1 MIEKKIENSVLRIN
15 SIELSKEELA
25 LFTPA
30 FESLLVVLH
39 EELNEERKRLLS
51 ERFFM
56 HKALETG
63 HVKRLVDTHAEVE
76 GKWQMPDDVRAN
88 VRKAELCCA
97 ADNDVLM
104 RRLLQ
109 QPLSKAQGL
118 NIVVDFE
125 DSLKHTWKHLLA
137 GMRMIQTVIV
147 PRYMNG
153 NERLA
158 YKAPGISFRIRSMAA
173 IEENVT
179 INNEPVCAGLFDL
192 AMSFCLA
199 NKMML
204 QIQVEYYIPK
214 IEHYQEARWWNMIIT
229 LLENFNEIAD
239 NAIKTIFIIETLPAS
254 YQIEAILYE
263 TRNRTIALSCG
274 YRNRITSDLNI
285 VKRKPDFILPE
296 RLHLDLKNNYLS
308 DFANYIIAVCHK
320 HKALAIGGLTL
331 NASGMTE
338 DGNDEFVTKNNNDIQ
353 QQHTLGFDGCW
364 TAHYAHIPF
373 ILKTFT
379 ETHQLEKIPLGYDD
393 IPDLLNINLFPVTME
408 GLCDHVRTIITFLQA
423 YNEGYASLIVNNRL
437 EDVATY
443 EYAKTQVIDWY
454 KKGITLDSGEKLNS
468 RLVKDIIIQESE
480 KLQELL
486 AREFEGNP
494 TGELGAII
502 NTYTQAAINF
512 EQMVINSVSEDMLY
526 TKQNVE

>member
-1 MIEKKIENSVLRIN
+1 MIEKKIEKSVLRIN
-15 SIELSKEELA
+15 DVELSKEELA

-39 EELNEERKRLLS
+39 EELNDERKRLLAD
-51 ERFFM
+51 RFYL

-63 HVKRLVDTHAEVE
+63 HVKRLVDTHPEV
-76 GKWQMPDDVRAN
+76 GRAWHVPDDVRAN

-109 QPLSKAQGL
+109 QPISKAQGL

-125 DSLKHTWKHLLA
+125 DSLKHTWKHLIA
-137 GMRMIQTVIV
+137 GMRTLHTVIV
-147 PRYMNG
+147 PRYLNAS
-153 NERLA
+153 ERLA
-158 YKAPGISFRIRSMAA
+158 YKAPGISFRVRSMAA
-173 IEENVT
+173 IEENVA
-179 INNEPVCAGLFDL
+179 INDEPVCAGLFDL

-199 NKMML
+199 SKMM
-204 QIQVEYYIPK
+204 QHIQVEYYIPK
-214 IEHYQEARWWNMIIT
+214 IEHYHEARWWNMIIT
-229 LLENFNEIAD
+229 LLENFNDIAE

-254 YQIEAILYE
+254 YQIEAILHE
-263 TRNRTIALSCG
+263 TKNRTIALSCG
-274 YRNRITSDLNI
+274 FRNRITSDLKI

-296 RLHLDLKNNYLS
+296 RIHLDLQNNYLS
-308 DFANYIIAVCHK
+308 DFAQHLIAVCHR
-320 HKALAIGGLTL
+320 HNALVIGGLTL
-331 NASGMTE
+331 NASGMSD
-338 DGNDEFVTKNNNDIQ
+338 DGNDAYVEKNNLDIK
-353 QQHTLGFDGCW
+353 QQHALGFDGCW
-364 TAHYAHIPF
+364 IAHYAHIPY
-373 ILKTFT
+373 ILNTFA
-379 ETHQLEKIPLGYDD
+379 ESHQLEKIPAGYDD

-408 GLCDHVRTIITFLQA
+408 GLRDHVRTVISFLQA
-423 YNEGYASLIVNNRL
+423 YNEGYASLIINNRL

-443 EYAKTQVIDWY
+443 EYAKTQVIEWY
-454 KKGITLDSGEKLNS
+454 KKGITLESGEKLNA

-480 KLQELL
+480 RLQELL

-502 NTYTQAAINF
+502 NTYKQAAINF

-526 TKQNVE
+526 TKLNVE